1 MAEKDRGGGIC
12 RGSRGKWGQGPG
24 TAEERGARVQGQQKK
39 GKGGGEMEGDPVLK
53 DRGVQEQRRI
63 LGGSEAE
70 WNVGGPG

>member
-1 MAEKDRGGGIC
+1 VGGG
-12 RGSRGKWGQGPG
+12 GDGG
-24 TAEERGARVQGQQKK
+24 TEEEGGAGVEGQQKK
-39 GKGGGEMEGDPVLK
+39 GKVGGEMEGDPVLK